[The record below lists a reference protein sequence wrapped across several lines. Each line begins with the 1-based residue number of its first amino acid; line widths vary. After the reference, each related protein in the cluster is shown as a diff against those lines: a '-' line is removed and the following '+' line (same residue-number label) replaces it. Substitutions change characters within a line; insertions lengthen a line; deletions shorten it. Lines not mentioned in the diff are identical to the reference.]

1 MNPSTTLTYGLDC
14 SVHNSL
20 KLATRA
26 MNQVFRSDPDMLV
39 IFYPKP
45 VAWMLELVRYASE
58 TGHAV
63 LLTPDKTLAPAG
75 THWIAAL

>member
-1 MNPSTTLTYGLDC
+1 MNSSTTLAYGLDC
-14 SVHNSL
+14 SIHNSL

-26 MNQVFRSDPDMLV
+26 MNQAFHADPDMLV
-39 IFYPKP
+39 IFYSKP

-63 LLTPDKTLAPAG
+63 LLTPDKTQAPAD
-75 THWIAAL
+75 THWIAAF